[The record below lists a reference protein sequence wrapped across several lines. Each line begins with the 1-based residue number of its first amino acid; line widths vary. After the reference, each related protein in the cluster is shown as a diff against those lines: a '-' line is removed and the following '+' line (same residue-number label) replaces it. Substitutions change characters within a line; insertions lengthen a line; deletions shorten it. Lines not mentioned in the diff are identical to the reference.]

1 MKVKKKK
8 TLAQKIAEKEAAA
21 EEARLE
27 ALAAEEEDT
36 PEARSGHLLP
46 SLQFK
51 HLIFFLVVN
60 IKCVF

>member
-36 PEARSGHLLP
+36 PEARSLIAIFSIFGNPGHLLRTA
-46 SLQFK
+46 L
-51 HLIFFLVVN
+51 
-60 IKCVF
+60 

>member
-36 PEARSGHLLP
+36 PEARWLIYDCHLL
-46 SLQFK
+46 LQTVPHNSK
-51 HLIFFLVVN
+51 IN
-60 IKCVF
+60 C

>member
-27 ALAAEEEDT
+27 AEAAEEEDT
-36 PEARSGHLLP
+36 PEARSIICGILEKLLGT
-46 SLQFK
+46 
-51 HLIFFLVVN
+51 IDFLL
-60 IKCVF
+60 

>member
-36 PEARSGHLLP
+36 PEARW
-46 SLQFK
+46 
-51 HLIFFLVVN
+51 LIFDCHPFFAHFALSCKDN
-60 IKCVF
+60 H

>member
-36 PEARSGHLLP
+36 PEARSLIAIFSIFGNPGHLLRAA
-46 SLQFK
+46 L
-51 HLIFFLVVN
+51 
-60 IKCVF
+60 

>member
-36 PEARSGHLLP
+36 PEARSLIAIFSIFGNPGHLLRA
-46 SLQFK
+46 SL
-51 HLIFFLVVN
+51 
-60 IKCVF
+60 